1 MILFVITG
9 MLLLFVC
16 IAAIVFK
23 ISENKERKI
32 IEQHFMQ
39 TTHYLRQLSEH
50 ASRKR

>member
-16 IAAIVFK
+16 IAAAVFK
-23 ISENKERKI
+23 ISENKERKLL
-32 IEQHFMQ
+32 EQHFMQ
-39 TTHYLRQLSEH
+39 TAHYLRQLSEY